1 MPSTSSVIPW
11 VTWLR
16 IITIYAVVMVHT
28 AGATVADP
36 SSTTTVNGW
45 VARAFDL
52 PLMWAL
58 PVFVM
63 LSGTLALDPER
74 FRGSG
79 DYLRRRALRLVP
91 ATLFWNAVYVTDLV
105 LTTRG
110 WGEDWRD
117 AVGLV
122 LAGEVAPHL
131 YFFWI
136 VLGLSVLTP
145 VLVPW
150 IAQTGRRAWLVAA
163 GGAWLVPILSMFPLL
178 PGGERLGVHT
188 SAWTWWVP
196 YLGAYL
202 MGWALRGVRLPRWA
216 VPPAGVLTV
225 ALMALLTWQ
234 WENPSAPE
242 WLQQWFPANYY
253 SPTVAVL
260 SCLVVLLAQTFV
272 RPGGVAG
279 VLTGPRVMRLAQPVA
294 AATLGIFA
302 MHYLVLITGVRLGV
316 LGEPVTSWPVLLARF
331 VIVSMVTTVLV
342 LVLRRVPVV
351 RRVL

>member
-1 MPSTSSVIPW
+1 VVFFFQAEDGIRDRN
-11 VTWLR
+11 VTGVQ
-16 IITIYAVVMVHT
+16 TC
-28 AGATVADP
+28 
-36 SSTTTVNGW
+36 
-45 VARAFDL
+45 
-52 PLMWAL
+52 AL
-58 PVFVM
+58 PI
-63 LSGTLALDPER
+63 
-74 FRGSG
+74 
-79 DYLRRRALRLVP
+79 Y
-91 ATLFWNAVYVTDLV
+91 
-105 LTTRG
+105 
-110 WGEDWRD
+110 
-117 AVGLV
+117 
-122 LAGEVAPHL
+122 
-131 YFFWI
+131 
-136 VLGLSVLTP
+136 
-145 VLVPW
+145 
-150 IAQTGRRAWLVAA
+150 
-163 GGAWLVPILSMFPLL
+163 
-178 PGGERLGVHT
+178 T

-196 YLGAYL
+196 YLGAYV

-279 VLTGPRVMRLAQPVA
+279 MLSGPRVMRLAQPGA
-294 AATLGIFA
+294 AATLGSFA